1 MDIAN
6 HLQGMEELIKQAF
19 VHVEVIGPHVLD
31 GHYDLIGP
39 NGEIILP
46 QVWETMIEPDWS
58 ISMHMW
64 PMPEK
69 PPHGLPGPPP
79 GHHFDP
85 RERRPGSRHESRHH
99 GRGAPGPPPPPNH
112 RGDPRMG
119 PPPPPGWPPGA
130 PPPPRPGA
138 GPPGGGM
145 PGGPP
150 IIILPNGGGP
160 SRPGGSSRRRAEPP
174 KGVLSWM
181 AGSKPKSSGKGIF
194 IARMLQYLVT

>member
-1 MDIAN
+1 
-6 HLQGMEELIKQAF
+6 MEELIKQAF
-19 VHVEVIGPHVLD
+19 VHVDVIGPLVLE

-69 PPHGLPGPPP
+69 PPPGPPGPPP
-79 GHHFDP
+79 GHHFDL
-85 RERRPGSRHESRHH
+85 RDRRPGSRHESRHH
-99 GRGAPGPPPPPNH
+99 GRGPPPGPPPPPNH
-112 RGDPRMG
+112 RGGDPRGM

-138 GPPGGGM
+138 GPFGGGA

-150 IIILPNGGGP
+150 IIVLPNGGGP
-160 SRPGGSSRRRAEPP
+160 SRPSGGSRRKTEPP
-174 KGVLSWM
+174 KGVLGWIQ
-181 AGSKPKSSGKGIF
+181 GSKPKTSGKGIF
-194 IARMLQYLVT
+194 ITSMLQYLVT